1 MAARVAEKAAEA
13 AENAQ
18 VKNDT
23 QATENAQEA
32 AQSAAERVKLVYIG
46 PTLPKGQLKQ
56 NTIFIGTQQEIEKEL
71 EKVLAKYPICK
82 NLLVPVASLATAKV
96 KIKTPGNMLHKWS
109 ADVISLITAEL
120 SKESEV

>member
-13 AENAQ
+13 AENAE
-18 VKNDT
+18 VKKDT
-23 QATENAQEA
+23 QATKNAQEA
-32 AQSAAERVKLVYIG
+32 AQSAAERVKLVYVG

-71 EKVLAKYPICK
+71 GTVLAKYPIAK
-82 NLLVPVASLATAKV
+82 NLLVPVASLAAAKV
-96 KIKTPGNMLHKWS
+96 KVKTPGNVLHKWS
-109 ADVISLITAEL
+109 ADIASLITAEL